1 MEKTCYT
8 KRKRKTYEELTLA
21 DDFLFCK
28 VFGSEKELC
37 KELLERLLGEKIR
50 DIVYLQTQDI
60 IELTNDGKGIR
71 LDVYLED
78 EGDTVY
84 DLEMQC
90 LNTKELPERTRYYH
104 SLIDQDLLE
113 KGESYGS
120 IKNTVIVF
128 VCLFDLFGR
137 GLWKYT
143 FQNRAKECLDLVLED
158 GQKTVFVN
166 AGGFSGDPKV
176 QNFLNFLNGTETKGS
191 DGFISALK
199 HAVENAS
206 HNAKWRCEY
215 MFATA
220 REQCIRDEARNEE
233 RRSNIRAMIEEGI
246 SRDLVKKILKL
257 TDEDIDHALQEKE

>member
-1 MEKTCYT
+1 M
-8 KRKRKTYEELTLA
+8 
-21 DDFLFCK
+21 
-28 VFGSEKELC
+28 
-37 KELLERLLGEKIR
+37 
-50 DIVYLQTQDI
+50 
-60 IELTNDGKGIR
+60 
-71 LDVYLED
+71 
-78 EGDTVY
+78 
-84 DLEMQC
+84 
-90 LNTKELPERTRYYH
+90 
-104 SLIDQDLLE
+104 
-113 KGESYGS
+113 
-120 IKNTVIVF
+120 
-128 VCLFDLFGR
+128 
-137 GLWKYT
+137 
-143 FQNRAKECLDLVLED
+143 
-158 GQKTVFVN
+158 FVN